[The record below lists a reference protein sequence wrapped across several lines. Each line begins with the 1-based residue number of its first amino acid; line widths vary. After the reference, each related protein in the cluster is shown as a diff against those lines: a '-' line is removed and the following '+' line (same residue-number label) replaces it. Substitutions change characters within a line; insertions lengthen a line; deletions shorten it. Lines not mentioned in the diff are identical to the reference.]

1 MPATTPSRTLPIVWQ
16 RLVDAGGKTC
26 DRCTG
31 TRNELQH
38 AVEKLSAMLRPLSIT
53 PTLEEKEIDAGLF
66 AADPSQSNRIWI
78 GGRPIEEWLGASAST
93 SPCCSV
99 CGDAECRT
107 LEVEGATFE
116 TIPEALI
123 LKAALAAAGA
133 LIAPETPGSECQ
145 CAPRCCPD

>member
-1 MPATTPSRTLPIVWQ
+1 MTAYPVHDRPNMPATTPSRTLPIVWQ

-93 SPCCSV
+93 SPCYGTS
-99 CGDAECRT
+99 A
-107 LEVEGATFE
+107 
-116 TIPEALI
+116 
-123 LKAALAAAGA
+123 
-133 LIAPETPGSECQ
+133 S
-145 CAPRCCPD
+145 